1 MQTNE
6 PASSKPTPE
15 KTPAD
20 SAPRPAWYQDALARL
35 DLYKQARELG
45 VIWFPGAPLPFRS
58 VDISKIGPALLQLQA
73 EMGKALKDSKNDHF
87 GSKYADLASVY
98 DASRGAI
105 ITAGLRPQE
114 TTMRVNGTEILYI
127 EMIHPESGQFVA
139 GYAELKYGNKDNP
152 QAYGSALT
160 YARRYALSAIL
171 GVVSDE
177 DDDGNLAAGHG
188 QNRGGTDDRGPPR
201 RRDDRPQ
208 RDERPR
214 EPRPAAEDRRSAPP
228 QNVEDKIAPPAAPLK
243 SQTAKTLANMLE
255 KMPLTFVAEG
265 VPEVA
270 RVIINVC
277 AMALTTEGSPDEVLA
292 TYAETLSV
300 AHAHIARIREL
311 GERNWVHLRSR
322 LINARYEHWIKHKLP
337 GHEAMGEFM
346 KSMLKRSEAQAGRS
360 G

>member
-6 PASSKPTPE
+6 PAGSKPIPD

-20 SAPRPAWYQDALARL
+20 SASRPAWYQDALARL
-35 DLYKQARELG
+35 DLYKQAREQG

-98 DASRGAI
+98 DASRTAI

-127 EMIHPESGQFVA
+127 EMVHPESGQFVA

-160 YARRYALSAIL
+160 YARRYALSALL

-188 QNRGGTDDRGPPR
+188 SRGGDDRGPPPR
-201 RRDDRPQ
+201 RQDRPP
-208 RDERPR
+208 REDRPR
-214 EPRPAAEDRRSAPP
+214 EQRATQSEDRRPSPP
-228 QNVEDKIAPPAAPLK
+228 QHIEDKIAPPAAPLR
-243 SQTAKTLANMLE
+243 SPTAKTLAGMLE
-255 KMPLTFVAEG
+255 KMPPTFTGEG
-265 VPEVA
+265 VAEVA
-270 RVIINVC
+270 RVITNVA
-277 AMALTTEGSPDEVLA
+277 AMALTTEGTPDEVLA
-292 TYAETLSV
+292 TYTETLSV
-300 AHAHIARIREL
+300 AHAHLARIREL
-311 GERNWVHLRSR
+311 GERYWGHLRNR
-322 LINARYEHWIKHKLP
+322 LIATRYEHWIKHKLP
-337 GHEAMGEFM
+337 GYEAMGEFM
-346 KSMLKRSEAQAGRS
+346 KAMQKRSDAQANRNG
-360 G
+360 